1 MLKGAKIS
9 GMNEKSNKNEL
20 KKAIAKAQ
28 TAAEDLVK
36 YLHAVKQLNDE
47 QITGAVTAAYDHK
60 LDAFEEALKSMETK
74 GLVNSRVFAEV
85 VKPMTR
91 FDDFSV
97 LALRAGNTVDQ
108 NDLKSFEYAILKTMD
123 KLNEL

>member
-1 MLKGAKIS
+1 
-9 GMNEKSNKNEL
+9 MNEKSNKNEL

-36 YLHAVKQLNDE
+36 YLVAVKQLSDE
-47 QITGAVTAAYDHK
+47 QITGAVTTSYDHK
-60 LDAFEEALKSMETK
+60 LDTFEDALKSMETK
-74 GLVNSRVFAEV
+74 GLVNSRVFAEI
-85 VKPMTR
+85 VKPLTR
-91 FDDFSV
+91 FDDLSV
-97 LALRAGNTVDQ
+97 LALRAGNTVEQ